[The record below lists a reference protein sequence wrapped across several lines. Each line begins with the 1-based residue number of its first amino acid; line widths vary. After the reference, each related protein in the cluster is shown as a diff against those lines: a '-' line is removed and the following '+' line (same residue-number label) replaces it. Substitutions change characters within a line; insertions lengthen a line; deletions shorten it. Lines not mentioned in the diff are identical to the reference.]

1 MRRRPLEA
9 MVTDEGQDGDK
20 SDVRETA
27 PESGPPRTVNVAVLA
42 GAVVL
47 IGLVAFALYRR
58 NHAGPAQPPTEAGAP
73 AQPAD
78 ASVPEQGTPIA
89 AQVPIH
95 LTPEASII
103 AERYHCV
110 CSCND
115 PLTVCTCSKTPGS
128 RDMKQYVQ
136 ELVNQKKSGKEID
149 AAMAARYGPNV
160 LIGASTPAPS
170 PAPARTKKR

>member
-1 MRRRPLEA
+1 M
-9 MVTDEGQDGDK
+9 TDEGQDGDPGEA
-20 SDVRETA
+20 REVA
-27 PESGPPRTVNVAVLA
+27 PETGPPRTVNVAVLA

-58 NHAGPAQPPTEAGAP
+58 NHAGPAQPATEAGAP
-73 AQPAD
+73 AAQPAD
-78 ASVPEQGTPIA
+78 ASAPEQGTTIT
-89 AQVPIH
+89 AQIPIH

-103 AERYHCV
+103 AERYRCV

-115 PLTVCTCSKTPGS
+115 PLSVCTCSKTPGS

-160 LIGASTPAPS
+160 LIGASAPAPT
-170 PAPARTKKR
+170 PAPARTKR

>member
-1 MRRRPLEA
+1 M
-9 MVTDEGQDGDK
+9 TDEGQDGDRGEG
-20 SDVRETA
+20 REAA
-27 PESGPPRTVNVAVLA
+27 PESAPPRTVNVAVLA

-58 NHAGPAQPPTEAGAP
+58 HAGPAQPATETGAP
-73 AQPAD
+73 AAQPAGS
-78 ASVPEQGTPIA
+78 AAPEQGTAIT

-103 AERYHCV
+103 AERYRCV

-115 PLTVCTCSKTPGS
+115 PLSVCTCSKNPGS

-149 AAMAARYGPNV
+149 AAMAARYGPSA
-160 LIGASTPAPS
+160 LIAASAPAPS
-170 PAPARTKKR
+170 PPPARTKR